1 MIGFSVNRNEFSSP
15 SRTFELQKYHS
26 LYKWGFSCDFY
37 HEKTIASEISEI
49 FLILYL
55 DNQSMHLLWC
65 DFFFLSHKEN
75 KIGIGKLHMFQFLKL
90 KTIILDV
97 YVFLDFY

>member
-1 MIGFSVNRNEFSSP
+1 MNRNEFSSP

-65 DFFFLSHKEN
+65 DFFF
-75 KIGIGKLHMFQFLKL
+75 ITQGKQDRNR
-90 KTIILDV
+90 KTAHVSI
-97 YVFLDFY
+97 FKT